1 MGDGMKTRLKIQ
13 LNDQAKWLF
22 AKVDS
27 LHGAKITWKQIRK
40 YLEKTISV
48 RDEMRD
54 FFLDNARDRDYEEK
68 KAEIVNGI
76 SDAVEAQKEAT
87 ETMEEKLLAQLFKI
101 NERMSALESKLEGVG
116 GDEKSND
123 VQIRIKPKRDSKHS
137 ARMSEKIEEMEP
149 VFVSSKL
156 GRGGLGGGDGSM
168 DVSGDEMPPEMP
180 DR

>member
-54 FFLDNARDRDYEEK
+54 FFHDNARDRDFEEK
-68 KAEIVNGI
+68 KAEITNGI
-76 SDAVEAQKEAT
+76 ADAVEAHKEAT
-87 ETMEEKLLAQLFKI
+87 ESMEEKLLAQLYAIKAEMEDI
-101 NERMSALESKLEGVG
+101 KSKM
-116 GDEKSND
+116 GDANAFHD
-123 VQIRIKPKRDSKHS
+123 VEQIRLRPVPKS
-137 ARMSEKIEEMEP
+137 AQRLSEKKESPIA
-149 VFVSSKL
+149 FVSSKVMESPMAV
-156 GRGGLGGGDGSM
+156 GD
-168 DVSGDEMPPEMP
+168 DVGKTTFRE
-180 DR
+180 